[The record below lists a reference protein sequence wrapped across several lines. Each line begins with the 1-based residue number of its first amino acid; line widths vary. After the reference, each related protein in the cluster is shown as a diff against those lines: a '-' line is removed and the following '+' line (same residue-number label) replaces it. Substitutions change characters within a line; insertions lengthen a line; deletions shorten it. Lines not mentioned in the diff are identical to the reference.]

1 MILYFSATGNSK
13 YVAQRIAEFLG
24 EKAVSIL
31 ADDLPDEP
39 IKGLVT
45 PVYALGLPDIV
56 EKFLLENKL
65 QKQDYLFFVATYGTT
80 PGQAA
85 YFANK
90 AFKSRNNAS
99 FNAFFSIKMPDTWT
113 PMFDLSDQAKVAA
126 LNEAAEKET
135 DAVIAQIAAKNRPQ
149 TVNRQTPFFTRP
161 IYRPYYNWMRQ
172 TKNFHLEETCIG
184 CGLCARKC
192 PSNAIIMENSRPQW
206 VKDKCTM
213 CLRCLHH
220 CPAFAIQYGKNTK
233 THGQYRNPH
242 VSID

>member
-90 AFKSRNNAS
+90 AFKSRIMPPLTH
-99 FNAFFSIKMPDTWT
+99 FS
-113 PMFDLSDQAKVAA
+113 V
-126 LNEAAEKET
+126 
-135 DAVIAQIAAKNRPQ
+135 
-149 TVNRQTPFFTRP
+149 
-161 IYRPYYNWMRQ
+161 
-172 TKNFHLEETCIG
+172 
-184 CGLCARKC
+184 
-192 PSNAIIMENSRPQW
+192 
-206 VKDKCTM
+206 
-213 CLRCLHH
+213 LRCPILGRR
-220 CPAFAIQYGKNTK
+220 CLIYPIRQK
-233 THGQYRNPH
+233 
-242 VSID
+242 

>member
-85 YFANK
+85 YFCPIKLLK
-90 AFKSRNNAS
+90 AE
-99 FNAFFSIKMPDTWT
+99 IMPPLTH
-113 PMFDLSDQAKVAA
+113 FLV
-126 LNEAAEKET
+126 
-135 DAVIAQIAAKNRPQ
+135 
-149 TVNRQTPFFTRP
+149 
-161 IYRPYYNWMRQ
+161 
-172 TKNFHLEETCIG
+172 
-184 CGLCARKC
+184 
-192 PSNAIIMENSRPQW
+192 
-206 VKDKCTM
+206 
-213 CLRCLHH
+213 LRCPILGRR
-220 CPAFAIQYGKNTK
+220 CLIYPIRQK
-233 THGQYRNPH
+233 
-242 VSID
+242 